1 MVTPADRGLRERRF
15 IAGARPA
22 SPFVFA
28 CPTLAR
34 RCSRLAVSRAC
45 AGKHCFANLF
55 RGEPT
60 AHARLGEQEARARR
74 IGLELVPQLLHVDAQ
89 VMRLVD
95 IERAPCFAQKVPV
108 RQHHAG
114 MRARRAGRSPP
125 RSRYN
130 PPRSAGC
137 EESAGSAA
145 RPPRSGSGVRRCSE
159 IRWTELW
166 LSRHNAPCM
175 SKPLRKP
182 IKWVGSAKRDLDAMP
197 DQRSPQSC
205 ETGFRGWAS
214 SIRSM

>member
-114 MRARRAGRSPP
+114 MPSQASEQVELNRRQVNIPAVRADQAALQIDFDVVEAQRSRSVFLRAARRM
-125 RSRYN
+125 
-130 PPRSAGC
+130 
-137 EESAGSAA
+137 
-145 RPPRSGSGVRRCSE
+145 RCSM
-159 IRWTELW
+159 L
-166 LSRHNAPCM
+166 
-175 SKPLRKP
+175 
-182 IKWVGSAKRDLDAMP
+182 
-197 DQRSPQSC
+197 
-205 ETGFRGWAS
+205 
-214 SIRSM
+214 